1 MKGLTIK
8 EILKKNGFS
17 ISGVAEKLGESNQ
30 NLFSLLGKDDV
41 RSSLIERISEVTG
54 LPIAAFYGDAYTSSA
69 TASGNGSTAI
79 AGVGNSSTAMSE
91 RFITLLENK
100 DKQIAKKDEQMD
112 RLLGMLET
120 KVGTTNTQPE
130 KQP

>member
-1 MKGLTIK
+1 MKGIIIK
-8 EILKKNGFS
+8 EFLRKNEITQSSVAKK
-17 ISGVAEKLGESNQ
+17 IGESTQNFSAALNQ
-30 NLFSLLGKDDV
+30 DDV
-41 RSSLIERISEVTG
+41 RTSLVERVAEAIGVPVS
-54 LPIAAFYGDAYTSSA
+54 AFYGEAYSTA
-69 TASGNGSTAI
+69 TASGNGVAVS
-79 AGVGNSSTAMSE
+79 GDGNSVNAISE

-130 KQP
+130 NQP